1 MPLSDL
7 SVVITAPSGTGKT
20 TVIQELMYRMD
31 ELEFSVSATTRPK
44 RIAEREG
51 VDYYFISKEDF
62 RQGIENDDF
71 LEWAEVHENFY
82 GTPKKEID
90 RINGVGRIPIL
101 DVDVQGSKTLKNK
114 INNAVFILMVPPSL
128 AVLED
133 RLRKRKSDSEGQIEL
148 RLEKAV
154 AEMRSYPMF
163 DYIIINDRLS
173 ESVSLIVSIIR
184 TALHKTDKMALELE
198 RILEAGF

>member
-20 TVIQELMYRMD
+20 TVIRELMYQMD

-90 RINGVGRIPIL
+90 RINSVGRIPIL